1 MTTTTTTT
9 TTQIEVITEEGTV
22 FVCVSVPVNRLSQEQ
37 LNRLAHD
44 LIRASERARS
54 KKPHVA
60 GE

>member
-1 MTTTTTTT
+1 MTDTTTT

-22 FVCVSVPVNRLSQEQ
+22 FVCISIPANRLSQNQ

-44 LIRASERARS
+44 LIRASERARARARAS
-54 KKPHVA
+54 